1 MDPWGNYKLRIRLHY
16 VYLKSEPQD
25 DNYMSCNV
33 HLVMALRGGAAGSR
47 GPAAALMAILFVRVL
62 AVSLARFWA
71 YAARVLAL
79 PVPCVTARD
88 RRRQG
93 SRYL

>member
-1 MDPWGNYKLRIRLHY
+1 MVTQLPFTNSQQMDPWGNYKLRIRLHY

-62 AVSLARFWA
+62 AAALARLCTCA
-71 YAARVLAL
+71 ERVN
-79 PVPCVTARD
+79 V
-88 RRRQG
+88 
-93 SRYL
+93 